1 MSVNVKI
8 INEVGKGP
16 GFFNID
22 RIIRKSLKYCK
33 PEHLI
38 GLEKIVIVKEFKG
51 HQKNALGYYNQK
63 HNRKNASIYLA
74 FYKIYEGAPRWV
86 FYFPILF
93 FTSMRLVLYHEIGHH
108 CHYTLKH
115 GVAKP
120 KREEFAEQYKRRTM
134 KDSVPIALNILLRTA
149 RAIIVF
155 VVKSKKNSG

>member
-38 GLEKIVIVKEFKG
+38 GLEKIVVLAAFNG
-51 HQKNALGYYNQK
+51 SQKNALGLYNQK
-63 HNRKNASIYLA
+63 HKMKKASISLA
-74 FYKIYEGAPRWV
+74 FNKIYEGSPKWV
-86 FYFPILF
+86 FYFPIFF

-115 GVAKP
+115 GVTKP
-120 KREEFAEQYKRRTM
+120 NREEFAEQYKRRTM
-134 KDSVPIALNILLRTA
+134 RASVPMALNILLRIA
-149 RAIIVF
+149 RAIVLF
-155 VVKSKKNSG
+155 VVKPKK